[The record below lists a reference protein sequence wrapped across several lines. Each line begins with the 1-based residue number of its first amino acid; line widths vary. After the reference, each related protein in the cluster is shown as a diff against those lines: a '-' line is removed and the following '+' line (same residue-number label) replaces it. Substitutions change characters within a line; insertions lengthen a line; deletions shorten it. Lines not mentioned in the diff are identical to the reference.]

1 MKEKLVIQ
9 NFGPIRDIELNNIQ
23 RFLILIGES
32 GSGKSTILKV
42 LSLCRW
48 IYKQQNIRAYLHNA
62 NVTRSPFRHNING
75 YLNTSGLLEY
85 VKKGSLIKYERDGV
99 SICIEGELQKRAKL
113 TVTEP
118 AIPQL
123 CWEKVCFIAEKR
135 NTLPDLIA
143 TRTSEK
149 YAGYYVMELFR
160 EFKRAQEYIKEMK
173 LSSVDVRFRLEKKNG
188 NEKWKIE
195 NLVEN
200 AETFSIDFE
209 DASSGIQSSAPVD
222 MLLNYFSQYYD
233 IVSAMNT
240 SVVEYLGA
248 SDSLK
253 NFRPDINVGEVQN
266 RCVDLMIEEPEMC
279 LFPNN
284 QIRFISSLIQHTFAD
299 NSAFVIRTA
308 ITTHSPYILNYMNL
322 LFKAYDKG
330 QKINEVN
337 LSYDDIDVYAVK
349 NGGVLNLK
357 VKNAH
362 LVNPE
367 YLAQPIDEIY
377 DMYELLNKK
386 D

>member
-1 MKEKLVIQ
+1 M
-9 NFGPIRDIELNNIQ
+9 
-23 RFLILIGES
+23 
-32 GSGKSTILKV
+32 
-42 LSLCRW
+42 
-48 IYKQQNIRAYLHNA
+48 
-62 NVTRSPFRHNING
+62 
-75 YLNTSGLLEY
+75 
-85 VKKGSLIKYERDGV
+85 
-99 SICIEGELQKRAKL
+99 
-113 TVTEP
+113 
-118 AIPQL
+118 
-123 CWEKVCFIAEKR
+123 
-135 NTLPDLIA
+135 
-143 TRTSEK
+143 
-149 YAGYYVMELFR
+149 
-160 EFKRAQEYIKEMK
+160 
-173 LSSVDVRFRLEKKNG
+173 
-188 NEKWKIE
+188 
-195 NLVEN
+195 EN

-253 NFRPDINVGEVQN
+253 NFRHDINVGEVQN